1 MPAGLCRTIAGAA
14 ASSSQPWLLGRY
26 VGEVAQMAA
35 KGQPML
41 KVLQCRCIAYVLSL
55 LRVASPVKGCIA
67 HTYAVWSVAKG
78 ASIPLRPTALSA
90 AARPEGQ
97 PSSNSADA
105 RFALQM
111 SDSAKQD
118 QQMKQ
123 VAHAAPIQ
131 AAMVRPR
138 GLAAARGPRPLIHG
152 LWAAHLLGRLR
163 TSCAVERPHLH
174 RDRARPAPFRR
185 WYRIDRGSSACA
197 GTCSADSGARRADAG
212 DSRSSDRAGNGADSD
227 ARGRAYSGDRD
238 A

>member
-1 MPAGLCRTIAGAA
+1 M
-14 ASSSQPWLLGRY
+14 S
-26 VGEVAQMAA
+26 VH
-35 KGQPML
+35 
-41 KVLQCRCIAYVLSL
+41 AYVLSL

-212 DSRSSDRAGNGADSD
+212 DSRSSDRAGNSADSD